1 MGNERENGNGSVSAN
16 ARADESAFAKA
27 NENTTAYV
35 YVGSYT
41 DDQHPVG
48 ISLYSFN
55 GQNGELTLVETY
67 SDLPNTSFLA
77 VNKDKTVLYAVS
89 ETVTYEGRFG
99 GSAAA
104 YAIEAGTGR
113 LSKINQQPADGS
125 APCYVS
131 LDANGRRVYVANYLS
146 GDVTVFPVEAGGG
159 LGEHTQLIKHEG
171 ELGPHADRQEAPHAH
186 AIVPSPDNR
195 FAVSADL
202 GLDRLVVSRIDAES
216 GDLLPHGGAGGKPGA
231 GPRHVVFNADS
242 TYVYAIN
249 ELDNTV
255 TVLSYEADAGRMA
268 AVQNLS
274 TLPEDFGGVSYCADI
289 HLSEDGRFLY
299 ASNRGHDSI
308 AVYEVDRDSGTL
320 SVVGWQ
326 STRGQW
332 PRNFALSP
340 QDAFL
345 LAANQN
351 SNSIVV
357 FRRDAETGMLQE
369 TEQTVAVSRPVCVR
383 FL

>member
-48 ISLYSFN
+48 ISLYSFD

-67 SDLPNTSFLA
+67 SDLPDASFLA
-77 VNKDKTVLYAVS
+77 VNKDKTILYAVS

-131 LDANGRRVYVANYLS
+131 LDATGRRVYVANYLS
-146 GDVTVFPVEAGGG
+146 GDVTVFPVEAGRG

-171 ELGPHADRQEAPHAH
+171 ELGPQADRQEAPHAH

-195 FAVSADL
+195 FAVSVDL

-216 GDLLPHGGAGGKPGA
+216 GDLLPHGGAGVKPGA

-255 TVLSYEADAGRMA
+255 TVLSYEADAGRLA
-268 AVQNLS
+268 SVQSLS

-289 HLSEDGRFLY
+289 HLSGDGRFLY

-308 AVYEVDRDSGTL
+308 AVYEVDRNSGTL

>member
-1 MGNERENGNGSVSAN
+1 MANEHENANAKENVNTNANTNGN
-16 ARADESAFAKA
+16 ARANDIAQA
-27 NENTTAYV
+27 NV

-55 GQNGELTLVETY
+55 RQNGELTLVETY
-67 SDLPNTSFLA
+67 SDLPNASFLA
-77 VNKDKTVLYAVS
+77 VNKEGTVLYAVS
-89 ETVTYEGRFG
+89 ETETYEGRFG

-113 LSKINQQPADGS
+113 LSKINQQPTDGT
-125 APCYVS
+125 APCYIS
-131 LDANGRRVYVANYLS
+131 LDATGRRVFVANYLS

-159 LGEHTQLIKHEG
+159 LGELTQLIKHEG
-171 ELGPHADRQEAPHAH
+171 QLGPQADRQEAPHAH
-186 AIVPSPDNR
+186 SIVPSPDNQ

-216 GDLLPHGGAGGKPGA
+216 CDLLPHGGAGVKPGA
-231 GPRHVVFNADS
+231 GPRHLVFNADS

-268 AVQNLS
+268 AVQSLS

-308 AVYEVDRDSGTL
+308 AVYGVDRDSGTL

-340 QDAFL
+340 QDEFL

>member
-1 MGNERENGNGSVSAN
+1 MGNERENASTNAN
-16 ARADESAFAKA
+16 A
-27 NENTTAYV
+27 NENANEKSISKVYV

-55 GQNGELTLVETY
+55 GQNGELSLIQTY
-67 SDLPNTSFLA
+67 SDLPNASFLE
-77 VNKDKTVLYAVS
+77 VNKEGTILYAVS
-89 ETVTYEGRFG
+89 ETETYEGRFG

-104 YAIEAGTGR
+104 FAIEAGTGR
-113 LSKINQQPADGS
+113 LNKINQQPTDGS
-125 APCYVS
+125 APCYIS
-131 LDANGRRVYVANYLS
+131 LDATGSRVYVANYLS

-171 ELGPHADRQEAPHAH
+171 ELGPQADRQEAAHAH
-186 AIVPSPDNR
+186 SIVPAPDNR

-216 GDLLPHGGAGGKPGA
+216 GDLLPHGGAGVKPGA
-231 GPRHVVFNADS
+231 GPRHVVFNADG

-255 TVLSYEADAGRMA
+255 TVLSYEAAAGRMA
-268 AVQNLS
+268 AVQSLS
-274 TLPEDFGGVSYCADI
+274 TLPEDFGGDSYCADI

-308 AVYEVDRDSGTL
+308 AVYGVDRDSGTL
-320 SVVGWQ
+320 SAVGWQ
-326 STRGQW
+326 STRGRT

-340 QDAFL
+340 QDEFL
-345 LAANQN
+345 LAANQG

-357 FRRDAETGMLQE
+357 FRRDAETGMLHE

>member
-1 MGNERENGNGSVSAN
+1 MGSEELEARVNASA
-16 ARADESAFAKA
+16 SASA
-27 NENTTAYV
+27 NENAQTYV

-41 DDQHPVG
+41 DEQHPVG
-48 ISLYSFN
+48 ISLYRFN
-55 GQNGELTLVETY
+55 RQNGELTLVETY
-67 SDLPNTSFLA
+67 SDLPNASFIA
-77 VNKDKTVLYAVS
+77 VNKEKTVLYAVS
-89 ETVTYEGRFG
+89 ETDSYEGRFG

-104 YAIEAGTGR
+104 YAIEVGTGR

-125 APCYVS
+125 APCYIS
-131 LDANGRRVYVANYLS
+131 LDATGRMVYVANYLS
-146 GDVTVFPVEAGGG
+146 GDVTVFPIEAGDG
-159 LGEHTQLIKHEG
+159 LGERSQLIKHEG
-171 ELGPHADRQEAPHAH
+171 ELGPQADRQEAPHAH
-186 AIVPSPDNR
+186 SIIPSPDNR
-195 FAVSADL
+195 YAVSADL
-202 GLDRLVVSRIDAES
+202 GLDRLVISRIDAES
-216 GDLLPHGGAGGKPGA
+216 GDLLPHGGADVKPGA

-268 AVQNLS
+268 AVQSLS

-289 HLSEDGRFLY
+289 HLAEDGRFLY
-299 ASNRGHDSI
+299 ASNRGHDSV
-308 AVYEVDRDSGTL
+308 AVYGVDRDSGTL

-340 QDAFL
+340 QDEFL

-369 TEQTVAVSRPVCVR
+369 TEQTVAVSRPVCVQ

>member
-1 MGNERENGNGSVSAN
+1 MGNENTK
-16 ARADESAFAKA
+16 AF
-27 NENTTAYV
+27 V

-55 GQNGELTLVETY
+55 GQNGELTLIETY
-67 SDLPNTSFLA
+67 SDLPNASFLA
-77 VNKDKTVLYAVS
+77 VNKEKTVLYAVS
-89 ETVTYEGRFG
+89 ETVIYEGRFG

-104 YAIEAGTGR
+104 YAIEPGTGR

-131 LDANGRRVYVANYLS
+131 LDATGHRVYVANYLS

-159 LGEHTQLIKHEG
+159 LGEPTQLIKHDG
-171 ELGPHADRQEAPHAH
+171 ELGPQADRQEAPHAH

-195 FAVSADL
+195 FAVSVDL

-216 GDLLPHGGAGGKPGA
+216 GDLQPHGGAEVKPGA

-274 TLPEDFGGVSYCADI
+274 TLPEDLGGVSYCADI
-289 HLSEDGRFLY
+289 HLSGDGRFLY

-308 AVYEVDRDSGTL
+308 AVYGVDRDSGTL

-369 TEQTVAVSRPVCVR
+369 TEHTVAVSRPVCVR

>member
-1 MGNERENGNGSVSAN
+1 MGNERETAISDASAI
-16 ARADESAFAKA
+16 A
-27 NENTTAYV
+27 NENENTREKSKAFV

-48 ISLYSFN
+48 ISLYSSN
-55 GQNGELTLVETY
+55 GQNGELTLIETY
-67 SDLPNTSFLA
+67 SDLPNASFLA

-104 YAIEAGTGR
+104 YAIEEGTGR

-125 APCYVS
+125 APCYIS

-146 GDVTVFPVEAGGG
+146 GDVTVFPVGAGGG

-171 ELGPHADRQEAPHAH
+171 ELGPQADRQEAPHAH
-186 AIVPSPDNR
+186 SIVPSPDNR

-216 GDLLPHGGAGGKPGA
+216 GDLLPHGGAEVKPG
-231 GPRHVVFNADS
+231 
-242 TYVYAIN
+242 
-249 ELDNTV
+249 
-255 TVLSYEADAGRMA
+255 AGRMA
-268 AVQNLS
+268 AVQSLS
-274 TLPEDFGGVSYCADI
+274 TLPDDFGGVSYCADI
-289 HLSEDGRFLY
+289 HLSGDGRFLY

-308 AVYEVDRDSGTL
+308 AVYGVDRDSGKL

-340 QDAFL
+340 QDEFL

>member
-1 MGNERENGNGSVSAN
+1 MGRQNCKMVQL
-16 ARADESAFAKA
+16 
-27 NENTTAYV
+27 V
-35 YVGSYT
+35 YIGSYT
-41 DDQHPVG
+41 NEEHPEG

-67 SDLPNTSFLA
+67 SDLPNASFLE
-77 VNKDKTVLYAVS
+77 VNKEGTVLYAVS
-89 ETVTYEGRFG
+89 ETETYEGRFG

-113 LSKINQQPADGS
+113 LSRINQQPADGS
-125 APCYVS
+125 APCYIS
-131 LDANGRRVYVANYLS
+131 LDAANRKVYVANYLS
-146 GDVTVFPVEAGGG
+146 GDVTVFPVEARGG

-171 ELGPHADRQEAPHAH
+171 ELGPQADRQEAPHAH
-186 AIVPSPDNR
+186 SIVPSPDNR
-195 FAVSADL
+195 FAVAADL
-202 GLDRLVVSRIDAES
+202 GLDRLIVSRIDAES
-216 GDLLPHGGAGGKPGA
+216 GELLLHGTAALKPGA
-231 GPRHVVFNADS
+231 GPRHLVFNANS
-242 TYVYAIN
+242 TFVYAIN
-249 ELDNTV
+249 ELDSTV
-255 TVLSYEADAGRMA
+255 TVLSYEAAAGSLA
-268 AVQNLS
+268 AVQTLS

-308 AVYEVDRDSGTL
+308 AVYGVDRDSGTL

-326 STRGQW
+326 STRGRT

-340 QDAFL
+340 QDEFL
-345 LAANQN
+345 LAANQD

-369 TEQTVAVSRPVCVR
+369 TGHTAAVSRPVCVR